1 MFDRLFDIVF
11 QFLDLF
17 KFWVVIDEFEQGV
30 ILRLGKY
37 HRVVGPHDGWRTTGL
52 HFTIP
57 FNVDN
62 VLVDN
67 VVPRTVNLGEQ
78 GLTTL
83 DGKSITVSA
92 VVTAQI
98 RDIRRALC
106 DVENVDEALMDSCY
120 ATIGDLIVAHNWE
133 TVRTP
138 EFTETV
144 TKACRKQAF
153 RYGLEVLRVQFADRI
168 PSRAIRLLSS

>member
-1 MFDRLFDIVF
+1 VFDKLLDLVL

-17 KFWVVIDEFEQGV
+17 KPFTVINEFEQGV
-30 ILRLGKY
+30 LLRLGKY
-37 HRVVGPHDGWRTTGL
+37 KRTLSSGF
-52 HFTIP
+52 HWIIP

-98 RDIRRALC
+98 RDIRRALLE
-106 DVENVDEALMDSCY
+106 VEHVDEALMDSCY
-120 ATIGDLIVAHNWE
+120 ATIGDLIVAHDWDSI
-133 TVRTP
+133 RTA

-168 PSRAIRLLSS
+168 PVRAFRLLSS